1 MTSSGKSYVKPK
13 SLNELDKKLLSMGI
27 EINISDGND
36 KDTSLPD
43 DEIYFY
49 INYTKPSAL
58 NREIGYA
65 RYVRGIEPM
74 ISIKNPLQNGSPSE
88 PYYNLN
94 YIDITKKEKGQG
106 YGMILMY
113 YSIEYI
119 FDRYK
124 HVIEQIQ
131 LDDDSDYGTCFD
143 TNKRAKSIY
152 TQLGFH
158 VSESVRREIN
168 TGKQTPKNK
177 VCGPERFLTSKMF
190 KYKNHKFKGW
200 TTIKK
205 TIIRKLKLGQPPQ
218 RRSTRKSSTRKNK

>member
-13 SLNELDKKLLSMGI
+13 SLNDLDEKLSSMGI
-27 EINISDGND
+27 KINIFDGND
-36 KDTSLPD
+36 KGTSLPN
-43 DEIYFY
+43 DEIYFD
-49 INYTKPSAL
+49 INYTDPSAL
-58 NREIGYA
+58 NHEIGYA

-88 PYYNLN
+88 QYYNLN
-94 YIDITKKEKGQG
+94 YIDITEKEKGKG

-124 HVIEQIQ
+124 IEQIQ
-131 LDDDSDYGTCFD
+131 LDDDSDYGTCSD
-143 TNKRAKSIY
+143 PYKREKSIY

-200 TTIKK
+200 ATIKK

>member
-36 KDTSLPD
+36 KDTSLPN
-43 DEIYFY
+43 DEIYFD
-49 INYTKPSAL
+49 INYTDPSAL
-58 NREIGYA
+58 NHEIGYA

-88 PYYNLN
+88 QYYNLN
-94 YIDITKKEKGQG
+94 YIDITEKGKG

-200 TTIKK
+200 ATIKK